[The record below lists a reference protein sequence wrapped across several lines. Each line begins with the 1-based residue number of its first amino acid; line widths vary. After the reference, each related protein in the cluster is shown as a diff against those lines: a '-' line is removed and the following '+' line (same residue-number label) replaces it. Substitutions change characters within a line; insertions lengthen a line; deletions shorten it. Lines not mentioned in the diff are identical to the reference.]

1 MPATSKAADEQQATM
16 INCSF
21 CQKSRN
27 EVAKLIAGPGVF
39 ICDECVGLC
48 VDILRIESDKATET
62 PAVPNWEERLS
73 DDDLLAA
80 LPKVTALSAQVDHQ
94 LAHSVA
100 QARSRGITWTRIG
113 AALGM
118 TRQSAW
124 ERFSGEE

>member
-1 MPATSKAADEQQATM
+1 MPATGKATDDQQETM
-16 INCSF
+16 VNCSF
-21 CQKSRN
+21 CQKSRK

-48 VDILRIESDKATET
+48 VEILQIESNKATET

-80 LPKVTALSAQVDHQ
+80 LPKVAALSAQVDHQ

-100 QARSRGITWTRIG
+100 HARSRGVTWTRIG